1 MKEITRLRPIVGAV
15 VMALAAPAAM
25 AAVTP
30 PVANSVP
37 GNFYANT
44 THVAATY
51 SAGSNS
57 AATITLSASVAS
69 SSAAVLQWGGSN
81 GGLSAVTM
89 ATGAS
94 ANPATN
100 AGFDIGAG
108 ATLTIAST
116 GTAPTAVL
124 LNDITGNPS
133 QVYGTVSASGV
144 GPVYIANGNGIIVG
158 SGGSV
163 VAPAGL
169 VLDGYTQDPGTF
181 TSALGINIASGAVGT
196 GDVTIAPGA
205 NLNAGASGFL
215 LVAGNA
221 NVNIGSAL
229 VTAGSIAIAAGY
241 AASATT
247 GALQALTIGTASVL
261 NSAATV
267 NFNNVSGTIA
277 PTSMGAA
284 GNVNVLS
291 GAYVTMPSA
300 ADAFIG
306 GAFSNAGN
314 ATLAASTAIGG
325 AFSNTGN
332 VTLGPSATIGG
343 NFTNTSNATLG
354 ASASIGGVFSNAANV
369 TLTNNLTAGSIVN
382 SGTLTGT
389 GAATTALAATG
400 TAGIINNGLIN
411 ASGGPLALTATSGAS
426 APITNNG
433 VISNVTGG
441 LTANASGLVSNNGT
455 INFSTGSNSLGVTG
469 ANVNFYGVV
478 NQGGTALSAT
488 NVLTG
493 GVVLSASSTGILN
506 LSNSLFA
513 SGASSVSGGA
523 VRVLTG
529 GLMDANG
536 LTVYVGSGTIG
547 SYGYNLSLFPGTTLV
562 GSTVNV
568 SGTSGS
574 NINLD
579 GVLGNVS
586 TGTINITGGTINGS
600 GGFSLASNGTLAT
613 TLAGNFNN
621 PNGAAAAGHP
631 GVFQYNY
638 VPVNANGGTVTVEL
652 NPTNTLA
659 ASQLVNVMVTGNA
672 DLESNL
678 TAPLTVGGA
687 TAVQSSYQNSHLV
700 LQATGNLT
708 VGSSATVYWPG
719 LVYLGNINAGSPGS
733 LSRLGTITLG
743 HALNNALAA
752 NVTGSGG
759 IFFMTSNP
767 VGGLS
772 SINTVLTN
780 TNSWVN
786 FPASTGFA
794 SAYAANNPS
803 NKYFYDAVINSNTPG
818 VISTLLLPAGD
829 FQGR

>member
-1 MKEITRLRPIVGAV
+1 
-15 VMALAAPAAM
+15 
-25 AAVTP
+25 
-30 PVANSVP
+30 
-37 GNFYANT
+37 
-44 THVAATY
+44 
-51 SAGSNS
+51 
-57 AATITLSASVAS
+57 
-69 SSAAVLQWGGSN
+69 
-81 GGLSAVTM
+81 
-89 ATGAS
+89 
-94 ANPATN
+94 TN

-169 VLDGYTQDPGTF
+169 VLDGYTQDPSTF

-314 ATLAASTAIGG
+314 
-325 AFSNTGN
+325 
-332 VTLGPSATIGG
+332 
-343 NFTNTSNATLG
+343 
-354 ASASIGGVFSNAANV
+354 V

-382 SGTLTGT
+382 SGTLK
-389 GAATTALAATG
+389 ASSSTTSLAATG
-400 TAGIINNGLIN
+400 TAGIVNNGLIN

-455 INFSTGSNSLGVTG
+455 INFSTGSNNLGVTG

-529 GLMDANG
+529 GLTDATNT
-536 LTVYVGSGTIG
+536 LTVDVGSGTIG

-579 GVLGNVS
+579 GILGNVS
-586 TGTINITGGTINGS
+586 TGTIDVTAGTINGS

-638 VPVNANGGTVTVEL
+638 VPVNANGGTVTVKL

-733 LSRLGTITLG
+733 LSHLGTITLG
-743 HALNNALAA
+743 NALNNALAA

-794 SAYAANNPS
+794 SAYAATNPS

-818 VISTLLLPAGD
+818 VISTKLLPAGD